1 MGIKGENIASII
13 KSQIETFE
21 YQTELVDIGTV
32 VEVGDGVARIHGLSG
47 VGANE
52 LVEFEGGISGI
63 ALNLAASLFFIAVR
77 RSAGDMPERIPSA
90 SLGPTLLMVINFSNM
105 VCSSSV
111 RNPKSF
117 NSSSRTLVWMRSDTD
132 SPGLGKE

>member
-13 KSQIETFE
+13 KSQIENFE

-63 ALNLAASLFFIAVR
+63 ALNLEENVVEQNKNKR
-77 RSAGDMPERIPSA
+77 RERI
-90 SLGPTLLMVINFSNM
+90 F
-105 VCSSSV
+105 
-111 RNPKSF
+111 
-117 NSSSRTLVWMRSDTD
+117 
-132 SPGLGKE
+132 

>member
-13 KSQIETFE
+13 KSQIENFE

-63 ALNLAASLFFIAVR
+63 ALNLEENVVGAVIAQFLYL
-77 RSAGDMPERIPSA
+77 I
-90 SLGPTLLMVINFSNM
+90 
-105 VCSSSV
+105 
-111 RNPKSF
+111 
-117 NSSSRTLVWMRSDTD
+117 
-132 SPGLGKE
+132 